1 MEKRK
6 ARPGGSPQSARPSA
20 RPSAPQK
27 PQPARPVADSPQWQQ
42 ALAFH
47 QQGQLEQ
54 AAALYEVIL
63 NEQPRHADALHL
75 LGMIALHGGQA
86 QRAAELIGRSVEINP
101 GQFTAHTNLGFAWKA
116 LGQRENA
123 LRCFEQT
130 VALKPDFVDGWIHR
144 GNLLAELDRPSDS
157 LASFDAALAVSPDH
171 LGALNNRGDALR
183 KLKRH
188 DEALACFERAL
199 TLEPD
204 RPDALLNQGTVW
216 LEIDRPADALRC
228 FDRLI
233 GNHPQHALA
242 WSNRG
247 NALSR
252 LQREARALESF
263 DQALSIQPGYTP
275 AWVNRAN
282 TLLALC
288 RYEEARASF
297 ARALALE
304 PDSSMARWNASI
316 LDLLE
321 ARFDTGWRGYESRW
335 SVPGLE
341 AARHTHVPRWSGA
354 ADIRGKRILLW
365 HEQGLGDTLQFCRY
379 ARTVAALGAEP
390 VLEVQPALKRL
401 LASNLAGM
409 QVCASGE
416 PVPSCDFAIPL
427 MSLPLACGLDL
438 GTAVPAPAYLN
449 ADPAGV
455 AAWQTRLGPR
465 RHARRIGI
473 AFSGNT
479 THRNDSNRSISA
491 AQLGALTGDHEWLVI
506 QKGLRDGDA
515 QTLSRLTEVRYFG
528 DDLHD
533 FGDTAALIANLDLVI
548 TVDTSLAH
556 LAGGMGKPVW
566 VLLPAN
572 PDWRWQ
578 LGREDTPWYA
588 SARLFRQAV
597 AGDWDEVLER
607 VRQALLVFG

>member
-6 ARPGGSPQSARPSA
+6 TGPGASRQSASPKS
-20 RPSAPQK
+20 
-27 PQPARPVADSPQWQQ
+27 QPARPVADSPQWQQ

-54 AAALYEVIL
+54 AAALYQAIL
-63 NEQPRHADALHL
+63 NEQPRHADAMHL

-86 QRAAELIGRSVEINP
+86 QRAADLIGQSVEINP
-101 GQFTAHTNLGFAWKA
+101 GQFTAHANLGFAWKA
-116 LGQRENA
+116 LGQREHA
-123 LRCFEQT
+123 LRCFDQT

-144 GNLLAELDRPSDS
+144 GNLLAELDRLPDS

-183 KLKRH
+183 KLKRYE
-188 DEALACFERAL
+188 EALACFDRAL
-199 TLEPD
+199 RLEAD
-204 RPDALLNQGTVW
+204 RPDAMLNRGTVL
-216 LEIDRPADALRC
+216 LELERPADALRC

-233 GNHPQHALA
+233 ENNPQHAVA

-252 LQREARALESF
+252 LQRETQALESF
-263 DQALSIQPGYTP
+263 DRALSIEPRYTP
-275 AWVNRAN
+275 AWINRAN

-288 RYEEARASF
+288 RYKDARASF
-297 ARALALE
+297 GRALAL
-304 PDSSMARWNASI
+304 DSDLPMARWNASI

-321 ARFDTGWRGYESRW
+321 GRFETGWRGYESRW

-341 AARHTHVPRWSGA
+341 PARHTQVPHWLGD

-379 ARTVAALGAEP
+379 AMAVARLGAEP

-401 LASNLAGM
+401 IAANLSGIR
-409 QVCASGE
+409 VVASGE
-416 PVPSCDFAIPL
+416 PVPPCDYATPL
-427 MSLPLACGLDL
+427 MSLPLACAIDI
-438 GTAVPAPAYLN
+438 GTAIPASAYLS
-449 ADPAGV
+449 AAPDDL
-455 AAWQTRLGPR
+455 AAWQARLGPR

-479 THRNDSNRSISA
+479 THRNDSNRSIMAS
-491 AQLGALTGDHEWLVI
+491 QLGALSGDFELLVI
-506 QKGLRDGDA
+506 QKGLRDVDA
-515 QTLSRLTEVRYFG
+515 EALARLREVRYLG
-528 DDLHD
+528 DELND

-556 LAGGMGKPVW
+556 LAGALGKPVW

-578 LGREDTPWYA
+578 LGREDSPWYA

-597 AGDWDEVLER
+597 AGDWDEVLGR
-607 VRQALLVFG
+607 VGQALRVPE